1 MNNIHTVIF
10 KRAPTCSI
18 SGPLSKVCGAYFVWG
33 SEGII
38 YQFQLHYYS

>member
-10 KRAPTCSI
+10 RLVATCSI
-18 SGPLSKVCGAYFVWG
+18 TGPLSKVRGAYFVWG